1 LGDGA
6 PISQEIKLPTDS
18 SELGKAVS
26 KLDQLI
32 AKLGKSGQ
40 AATEHGHKVETS
52 AQKIRHEFGQVG
64 HASEYAKTELKEL
77 LEFTGILEGI
87 ELMKKLAE
95 SVIDIGKEAIVA
107 AAAAERMNRVIDSAS
122 GGKAEGKE
130 NREWLAELSKKT
142 EFSEAQVEGSFVDLK
157 RVGASDQQ
165 AKLAMK
171 AAADIA
177 AVSKNKDEAF
187 NTTVEAFA
195 RLERT
200 GKVSNRTLAPLG
212 LGEKDF
218 AQLPQFKGM
227 NAKQIKAATDKG
239 QVSKNDLYALIMART
254 GEKAIGEK
262 AAANADLLG
271 TKLSKLTELPEKFY
285 KKLADTGAIKT
296 LSDAIGGVL
305 EKLDPESPTGKRIF
319 GSLEHAFTSFA
330 DTVAGID
337 FGEIADVIT
346 DDILPAISKMIGLI
360 KPAVEFIGDA
370 ARAGERLYHIVGGGK
385 DGNQAML
392 DAGIG
397 GDRAK
402 LGARGELPSQKDHGA
417 VGNAIYRYT
426 PIGYIADSLHARNN
440 KDAVAGGQ
448 SITDGVT
455 EGIKAGTPAV
465 ESAAASMGSASHEAF
480 MSPAG
485 IDAHSPS
492 KKFRYGGQ
500 MAAEG
505 VALGF
510 ESKSDRIADAMTSIS
525 GPSFSSGGSLST
537 TARGAVHLSI
547 AEGAVQINLTA
558 GHGDKDIAGMVRDEL
573 GRSLTPMLIDALES
587 AQDGR

>member
-1 LGDGA
+1 MGDGA

-18 SELGKAVS
+18 SELGKAVG

-40 AATEHGHKVETS
+40 AATEHGHKVETA
-52 AQKIRHEFGQVG
+52 AQKIRGEFGHVG
-64 HASEYAKTELKEL
+64 HAAEYAKTELKDL
-77 LEFTGILEGI
+77 LEFTGILAGI

-95 SVIDIGKEAIVA
+95 SVVDIGKEAVTA

-122 GGKAEGKE
+122 GGKAQGKE

-187 NTTVEAFA
+187 SATVEAFA

-200 GKVSNRTLAPLG
+200 GKISNRTLAPLG

-227 NAKQIKAATDKG
+227 NAKQIKAGVEKG
-239 QVSKNDLYALIMART
+239 QVSKNDLYALIMSRT

-271 TKLSKLTELPEKFY
+271 TKLSKLSELPEKFY
-285 KKLADTGAIKT
+285 KKLAEDGKLAPLTKALDKI
-296 LSDAIGGVL
+296 LSD
-305 EKLDPESPTGKRIF
+305 LDPDSPKGKKISEF
-319 GSLEHAFTSFA
+319 FDKAFTEGA
-330 DTVAGID
+330 HLAEELGTAIEGID
-337 FGEIADVIT
+337 FDSLSDTITEDVI
-346 DDILPAISKMIGLI
+346 PALKTMIGLI
-360 KPAVEFIGDA
+360 NPALKAVETTVRGLSVAASFIGGRAAPGKQQEKAVDAYQKNIQVADDPNAGFFSKLAAA
-370 ARAGERLYHIVGGGK
+370 ARSPFLRIH
-385 DGNQAML
+385 
-392 DAGIG
+392 AGIPQQG
-397 GDRAK
+397 VK
-402 LGARGELPSQKDHGA
+402 EGEA
-417 VGNAIYRYT
+417 
-426 PIGYIADSLHARNN
+426 
-440 KDAVAGGQ
+440 
-448 SITDGVT
+448 ITDGVT

-465 ESAAASMGSASHEAF
+465 ESAAAQMGTDAHDAF
-480 MSPAG
+480 MSPDG
-485 IDAHSPS
+485 IHAQSPS
-492 KKFRYGGQ
+492 KKFKYGGQ
-500 MAAEG
+500 MMAEG
-505 VALGF
+505 VAVGF
-510 ESKSDRIADAMTSIS
+510 ESRSDRIADAMTSMT
-525 GPSFSSGGSLST
+525 GPQFSAGGSTST

-547 AEGAVQINLTA
+547 AEGAVSIHVSGA
-558 GHGDKDIAGMVRDEL
+558 GDKSEIAGMVRDEI
-573 GRSLTPMLIDALES
+573 GRSLAPMLIDALES